1 MDPLLYVLRIV
12 HIAGAIFWA
21 GGVLFAT
28 HFVEPALR
36 DSGPDGARLEQA
48 LRRRHSADAMLFAAL
63 LTLASGFW
71 LYLRAY
77 GRVHPGMG
85 ATAPQIWFGVGGLLA
100 LVAFVIELVV
110 TRPSAA
116 RVAALDL
123 RLAQAPA
130 GQREAIALDVA
141 RLRRRARVGGRA
153 VVALLT
159 LTIVCMAVGRYA

>member
-12 HIAGAIFWA
+12 HIVGAIFWA

-36 DSGPDGARLEQA
+36 DCGSDGAKLEQA
-48 LRRRHSADAMLFAAL
+48 LRRRHSADAMLFAAV

-85 ATAPQIWFGVGGLLA
+85 ATAPQVWFGVGGLLA
-100 LVAFVIELVV
+100 LVAFLLELLV

-116 RVAALDL
+116 RAAALEL
-123 RLAQAPA
+123 QLAQAPA
-130 GQREAIALDVA
+130 GQRDAIALDVA
-141 RLRRRARVGGRA
+141 RLRRRTRAGGRA
-153 VVALLT
+153 IVGLLT
-159 LTIVCMAVGRYA
+159 VTMICMAVGRYS